1 MTRMRIAATGKS
13 LLLAAAVA
21 LCTAVLLA
29 MS

>member
-1 MTRMRIAATGKS
+1 MNQTRFIATGKS

-21 LCTAVLLA
+21 LCTAALLA